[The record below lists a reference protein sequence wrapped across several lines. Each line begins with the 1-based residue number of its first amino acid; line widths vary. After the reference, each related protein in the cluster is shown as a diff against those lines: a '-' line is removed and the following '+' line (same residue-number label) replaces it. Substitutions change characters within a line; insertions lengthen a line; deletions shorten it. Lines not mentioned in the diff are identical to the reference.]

1 MREITKDFS
10 FPFIAKTGK
19 GSSKGRGVYLIRN
32 HSDLDAYRRTNRY
45 AYIQEFIHVKQSARV
60 VLLNGHIVKAYWLKA
75 PDNSFLTN
83 FYQGGTISTEPVPEE
98 VLELAKTVAVQ
109 CGFDEVGL
117 DIIRGKESYYVL
129 EANMAFG
136 TKGLEQAGLELHQVR
151 RDMLLK
157 GLI

>member
-1 MREITKDFS
+1 
-10 FPFIAKTGK
+10 
-19 GSSKGRGVYLIRN
+19 
-32 HSDLDAYRRTNRY
+32 
-45 AYIQEFIHVKQSARV
+45 

-75 PDNSFLTN
+75 PDKSFLTN
-83 FYQGGTISTEPVPEE
+83 FYQGGSISTEPVPEE
-98 VLELAKTVAVQ
+98 VHELARTTVVA

-117 DIIRGKESYYVL
+117 DIIRGRDEYYVL

>member
-1 MREITKDFS
+1 
-10 FPFIAKTGK
+10 
-19 GSSKGRGVYLIRN
+19 
-32 HSDLDAYRRTNRY
+32 
-45 AYIQEFIHVKQSARV
+45 
-60 VLLNGHIVKAYWLKA
+60 
-75 PDNSFLTN
+75 
-83 FYQGGTISTEPVPEE
+83 VPEE

-117 DIIRGKESYYVL
+117 DIIRGKQSYYVL